1 MNRPRL
7 LAIAGLLLNAFV
19 WGLSWLPFRWLDE
32 RGLQSL
38 WTTTLIYL
46 IASTLIALTVMVQRP
61 TSTQS
66 ATPRRNHDLVWLAV
80 GAGLSS
86 ACFNWA
92 VTIGSVVRVILLFYL
107 MPIWAILL
115 ARWLLREPITSN
127 AVLRIALALAG
138 AVIVLWRPDL
148 GMPIPQTL
156 PDCLAIIGGAAFA
169 LTNVMLRRL
178 SNVRSMTCAQ
188 AMFVGAWGIAG
199 LLATLLAIQGVLSW
213 PSPEPTR
220 WLPGALVFALVFLMA
235 NLGLQYGAARLP
247 ANVTAIVMMSE
258 VVFATGSSIAF
269 GNERLTVALML
280 GGALVLSAA
289 WLSARES
296 VA

>member
-1 MNRPRL
+1 MKRPRL

-156 PDCLAIIGGAAFA
+156 PDCLGVIGGAAFA

-269 GNERLTVALML
+269 GNERLTMALML

>member
-7 LAIAGLLLNAFV
+7 LAIAGLLLNAFI

-66 ATPRRNHDLVWLAV
+66 ATPPRNHDLVWLAV

-86 ACFNWA
+86 A
-92 VTIGSVVRVILLFYL
+92 
-107 MPIWAILL
+107 
-115 ARWLLREPITSN
+115 
-127 AVLRIALALAG
+127 
-138 AVIVLWRPDL
+138 
-148 GMPIPQTL
+148 
-156 PDCLAIIGGAAFA
+156 
-169 LTNVMLRRL
+169 
-178 SNVRSMTCAQ
+178 
-188 AMFVGAWGIAG
+188 
-199 LLATLLAIQGVLSW
+199 
-213 PSPEPTR
+213 
-220 WLPGALVFALVFLMA
+220 
-235 NLGLQYGAARLP
+235 
-247 ANVTAIVMMSE
+247 
-258 VVFATGSSIAF
+258 
-269 GNERLTVALML
+269 
-280 GGALVLSAA
+280 LVLSAA